1 MGLFKGMPPGV
12 QIKRWLI
19 ILIGSI
25 VVLDLIAAASLVTLQ
40 RSMTRIQERYQP
52 VLISAGEIS
61 TLVYRCQT
69 SLYKYLGEYLPSTD
83 EVTERTAVLE
93 RTIEEALNQEAGAEW
108 RADLAAI
115 RASLAKYQVVVKNL
129 PRIGGVTN
137 WEEVNELRTQAV
149 DLGVAMER
157 TATKLKTD
165 ATEKIRQ
172 QTERSLRIST
182 LAVYLFLAFFALS
195 ILIGVLAFVWWN
207 HFQDVILNL

>member
-1 MGLFKGMPPGV
+1 MALFAGMPPGV

-19 ILIGSI
+19 ILISSI

-40 RSMTRIQERYQP
+40 RSMTRIQQRYQP
-52 VLISAGEIS
+52 VLISAGEINA
-61 TLVYRCQT
+61 LVYRCQT
-69 SLYKYLGEYLPSTD
+69 SLYKYRGEYLPSTD
-83 EVTERTAVLE
+83 EVSERTAVLE
-93 RTIEEALNQEAGAEW
+93 KTIEEALRQEAGAEW

-115 RASLAKYQVVVKNL
+115 RANLAKYQVVVKNL
-129 PRIGGVTN
+129 PRLGGVTN

-149 DLGVAMER
+149 DLGVSMER
-157 TATKLKTD
+157 IATKLKAD

-182 LAVYLFLAFFALS
+182 LAVYLFLGFFALS
-195 ILIGVLAFVWWN
+195 VLIGVLASIWWN